1 MRCVKTRKFS
11 VKENVD
17 EKKKRCTLLQFN
29 SIRSFQKKDK
39 KVEKRRKSRIKRT
52 KDRKEK
58 IKNRKKYLRISK
70 K

>member
-39 KVEKRRKSRIKRT
+39 KGREE
-52 KDRKEK
+52 KEK
-58 IKNRKKYLRISK
+58 QNKEN
-70 K
+70 